1 MSTFQHRMLRPLA
14 TKAHSRNLVLCIN
27 EHLAKQTPW
36 SRYHLYVHIPFCA
49 TDCTYCHCAHAVLKS
64 ATAMTAYVESLC
76 RQANVYGELFDGT
89 NMQSLYLGGGTPSL
103 LTASLIEKLLRH
115 IYSRFRFT
123 PHAQVDFEAHPASL
137 DPHKLKMLK
146 SLGVNRLTLGVQ
158 SLDPKVLKA
167 IRRPQSIQKVYRCAQ
182 EAKYLNFGCLN
193 IDLVAGLP
201 GQTTQSFIATLRRII
216 DLKPDVIHLI
226 PLCDVTA
233 IRGDKQIGRDIPG
246 FLTRRHQM
254 LKEAKDILADQD
266 YTRHGFEAF
275 QRGKTGKNVQQDDY
289 FNRGC
294 SIVGMGL
301 YAQTMLLPDVYARC
315 TSFNGQP
322 NDSYEFCPIDKTYT
336 LATWLIPQLLAG
348 IKEAD
353 FCGTFSTSLTKAFG
367 KELRFLER
375 QGICGCTGGEW
386 RYQGKKTPEGLF
398 EFFSRTKILFG
409 PEFLRRLRHACQGI
423 YNPGHTYTFQKD
435 AFFKKMDD
443 VFFANTLYDVGF

>member
-1 MSTFQHRMLRPLA
+1 MLRPLA

-103 LTASLIEKLLRH
+103 LTASLIERLLRH

-301 YAQTMLLPDVYARC
+301 YAQTMLLPNVYARC

-336 LATWLIPQLLAG
+336 LATWLVPQLLAG

-353 FCGTFSTSLTKAFG
+353 FCGTFSTSLTKTFG

-409 PEFLRRLRHACQGI
+409 PEFLRRLRHAYQDI